1 MPSLSSLQITFPEAL
16 PVSARRQE
24 IAEALQAHQVIIVCG
39 ETGSG
44 KTTQLPKIAL
54 ALGRG
59 VCNAP
64 QGQRGR
70 LIGHTQ
76 PRRIAASSVAK
87 RIAQELN
94 TPLGEVVG
102 FKVRFQDTLQKGASV
117 KLMTDGILLAET
129 QTDPLLKAYDTLII
143 DEAHERS
150 LNIDFLLGYLKILLP
165 RRPDLKVIITSATID
180 LERFSKHFNDAPI
193 VEVSGRTFPVETW
206 YRPLTSQQDEEGNN
220 VEEDLSVDQA
230 IIATLDEIAA
240 FERSERKS
248 PGDVLVFLPGERE
261 IRDAADMLRKAQLK
275 HTEILPLYAR
285 LSPAE
290 QQRIFQS
297 HPGRRVVL
305 ATNVAET
312 SLTVPGIRYVI
323 DSGTA
328 RISRYSYR
336 AKVQRLPIEAISQ
349 ASANQRKGR
358 CGRVEPGIC
367 VRLYAEED
375 FNGRPEFTD
384 PEILRTNLAA
394 VILQMLHLRLGEI
407 TAFPFIEPPDGKAI
421 TDGFNLL
428 QELSAVN
435 RENQLTPLGRQL
447 ARLPV
452 DPRMGRM
459 LLEAAKLGS
468 LQEVLIV
475 ASAMSV
481 QDPRERPPERQQ
493 AADQAHAQWKDVDS
507 DFAGLIN
514 VWRGFEEQRQALT
527 ASPLRNW
534 CRKNFLNYL
543 RLREWRDSH
552 RQLSLI
558 CRDMQLTVNQEPADY
573 AKLHKAVLSG
583 LLSQIGQKTEDGDYL
598 GARQRRFWIHP
609 SSGLGKKRPQW
620 LMTAELVETT
630 KLYAR
635 MVAKIEPDWIEPL
648 AGHLVKKNYFE
659 PHWEKKR
666 GQVVAYEQITLFG
679 LIVVGRRAVHYG
691 PIDPVLS
698 RELFI
703 REGLVRG
710 EIQSR
715 AKCLTANAQLLEQLD
730 ELEAKARRRDILA
743 DEETLYA
750 FYDARLPAEI
760 HQTATFDSW
769 YRVNSQKDPQL
780 LIMREEDVLARE
792 ATEITAMHYPDTL
805 HLGDLTL
812 ELSYHFEPNHPRDGV
827 TVKVPAPLLPVLPP
841 ERMEWLVPGMIE
853 AKCIALVRSL
863 PKALRKNFVPVPDF
877 VKAALQR
884 MEFAEGSLPQ
894 TLGRELLRMT
904 GARVSDEAWAQ
915 AAQQVE
921 NHLKMNIE
929 VVDADGKFLGEGRDL
944 AELTA
949 RFAQASQAALAV
961 PQTAKNQQPVEAKVF
976 APVAE
981 KTQQKIAGLS
991 MTVYPAL
998 VEEGNTVKE
1007 GRFSTPAEA
1016 EFQHRRALQRL
1027 LMQQLAEPAKFLRG
1041 KLPGLTELGLLYREL
1056 GRVESLVEDILLASL
1071 DSCILEGE
1079 AVLPR
1084 DGAGLASLAERKRG
1098 AWTEHAEKLA
1108 RLTLEI
1114 LKLWH
1119 GLQKR
1124 FKGKIDLAQA
1134 VALNDIKQQLS
1145 HLVYPGFVRE
1155 TPALWLKELPRYL
1168 KAIEMRLE
1176 KLPGQVQKDRVW
1188 SGELS
1193 GLWAQ
1198 YQARATK
1205 HAQEGKR
1212 DPQLELYRW
1221 WLEEYRV
1228 SLFGQQLGTKVPI
1241 SDKRLSKQWSLVEA

>member
-1 MPSLSSLQITFPEAL
+1 
-16 PVSARRQE
+16 
-24 IAEALQAHQVIIVCG
+24 
-39 ETGSG
+39 
-44 KTTQLPKIAL
+44 
-54 ALGRG
+54 
-59 VCNAP
+59 
-64 QGQRGR
+64 
-70 LIGHTQ
+70 
-76 PRRIAASSVAK
+76 
-87 RIAQELN
+87 
-94 TPLGEVVG
+94 
-102 FKVRFQDTLQKGASV
+102 
-117 KLMTDGILLAET
+117 
-129 QTDPLLKAYDTLII
+129 
-143 DEAHERS
+143 
-150 LNIDFLLGYLKILLP
+150 
-165 RRPDLKVIITSATID
+165 
-180 LERFSKHFNDAPI
+180 
-193 VEVSGRTFPVETW
+193 
-206 YRPLTSQQDEEGNN
+206 
-220 VEEDLSVDQA
+220 
-230 IIATLDEIAA
+230 
-240 FERSERKS
+240 
-248 PGDVLVFLPGERE
+248 
-261 IRDAADMLRKAQLK
+261 
-275 HTEILPLYAR
+275 
-285 LSPAE
+285 
-290 QQRIFQS
+290 
-297 HPGRRVVL
+297 
-305 ATNVAET
+305 
-312 SLTVPGIRYVI
+312 
-323 DSGTA
+323 
-328 RISRYSYR
+328 
-336 AKVQRLPIEAISQ
+336 
-349 ASANQRKGR
+349 
-358 CGRVEPGIC
+358 
-367 VRLYAEED
+367 
-375 FNGRPEFTD
+375 
-384 PEILRTNLAA
+384 
-394 VILQMLHLRLGEI
+394 
-407 TAFPFIEPPDGKAI
+407 
-421 TDGFNLL
+421 
-428 QELSAVN
+428 
-435 RENQLTPLGRQL
+435 
-447 ARLPV
+447 
-452 DPRMGRM
+452 
-459 LLEAAKLGS
+459 
-468 LQEVLIV
+468 
-475 ASAMSV
+475 
-481 QDPRERPPERQQ
+481 
-493 AADQAHAQWKDVDS
+493 
-507 DFAGLIN
+507 
-514 VWRGFEEQRQALT
+514 
-527 ASPLRNW
+527 
-534 CRKNFLNYL
+534 
-543 RLREWRDSH
+543 
-552 RQLSLI
+552 LSLI